1 MSVARISDARLCS
14 LRALL
19 AGIAAALGPVAC
31 AQTAPLSVQL
41 LDTAPIAAASTLD
54 QHGQSVTITGLSG
67 ITWIGPSPLAAAP
80 ALQDDYLAVMDNSNL
95 LVRLRVTIAP
105 GGTSIQ
111 SVQVLGAIRF
121 DLSRDWEAIAPGP
134 VRSTIL
140 VAEEGTPSIALLNP
154 TSGQITWTAAAPAP
168 FPSRRANRGF
178 ESLTFAPHSGI
189 AWSANEEALTAD
201 GPAASPTSTTVVR
214 LLRWQIS
221 PAGARPDLQ
230 HAYTVDRMPGA
241 PIPGGSSGLSELIL
255 LSDGRLLALER
266 SLSLTSGLFRSRLY
280 EIDLTSATNVASIPV
295 LTAAPYIPASKRLL
309 WEGSVQNLEGLC
321 QGPRLRDGRT
331 LLLGVVDDGDPVSVN
346 TLVALTLRG
355 VGPGPSRAVR
365 ATPD

>member
-1 MSVARISDARLCS
+1 MRRPSSLLC
-14 LRALL
+14 LL
-19 AGIAAALGPVAC
+19 CLTPAAC
-31 AQTAPLSVQL
+31 AQPAPLAADL
-41 LDTAPIAAASTLD
+41 LGSAPIPSTTQD
-54 QHGQSVTITGLSG
+54 QHGQPITIAGLSG
-67 ITWIGPSPLAAAP
+67 IAWLGPSPLAAAP

-105 GGTSIQ
+105 GGTSVQ
-111 SVQVLGAIRF
+111 NVQVLGAIRF
-121 DLSRDWEAIAPGP
+121 DQSRDWEAITPGP
-134 VRSTIL
+134 RPGTL
-140 VAEEGTPSIALLNP
+140 LLAEEGTPSIALLNP
-154 TSGQITWTAAAPAP
+154 ATGQLTWTAAAPAP

-178 ESLTFAPHSGI
+178 ESLTSAPRSGI
-189 AWSANEEALTAD
+189 AWSANEEALTPD

-214 LLRWQIS
+214 LLRWQVS

-241 PIPGGSSGLSELIL
+241 SIPGGSSGLSELIL

-280 EIDLTSATNVASIPV
+280 EVGLDSATNVAPLPS
-295 LTAAPYIPASKRLL
+295 LAGASYTPASKRLL